1 MKMNVYNIIWAD
13 DEIDD
18 ILDEITISELKDDGF
33 EVVGVAHDGQELE
46 TLLKNIDKVDAV
58 IVDANFNE
66 SFGDVNNERDTS
78 GLNYARSLY
87 LHTLRKKI
95 PFFLY
100 TNRSDE
106 LLNEIYKDNPTFLND
121 FPRYERWFN
130 KSGKDERKEMFV
142 KIKETINE
150 QKSDS
155 FIIRNKYQYELNAA
169 FLLDEDKYVLDF
181 LIKDYEEKL
190 AEEDEPYIGIRRTIE
205 KLFGYCEMK
214 KLIPPIS
221 DNLNGTANYLL
232 YGNYSI
238 EDNTGKYVTIY
249 KKIGSDIMPKP
260 LAFSLKY
267 IVDITQDAAHS
278 KRKLKLDV
286 HKYFKETKDVLML
299 RAAFFILMDV
309 IKWFACTV
317 SKHNDAEKNAL
328 TLWEEV

>member
-1 MKMNVYNIIWAD
+1 
-13 DEIDD
+13 
-18 ILDEITISELKDDGF
+18 LLRTI
-33 EVVGVAHDGQELE
+33 
-46 TLLKNIDKVDAV
+46 
-58 IVDANFNE
+58 
-66 SFGDVNNERDTS
+66 
-78 GLNYARSLY
+78 YA
-87 LHTLRKKI
+87 
-95 PFFLY
+95 
-100 TNRSDE
+100 
-106 LLNEIYKDNPTFLND
+106 DNPSFLND
-121 FPRYERWFN
+121 FKRHERWFN
-130 KSGKDERKEMFV
+130 KSGAGEYEDMLK
-142 KIKETINE
+142 KIKETVDT

-155 FIIRNKYQYELNAA
+155 FIIRNKYLYELNAA

-205 KLFGYCEMK
+205 KLFGYCEMT

-238 EDNTGKYVTIY
+238 EDKTGKYVTIY

-278 KRKLKLDV
+278 KRKLILDV

>member
-18 ILDEITISELKDDGF
+18 ILDDITISELKDDGF
-33 EVVGVAHDGQELE
+33 KVVGIAHDGHELE
-46 TLLKNIDKVDAV
+46 TLLKNQDKVDAV

-66 SFGDVNNERDTS
+66 SLDDVNNERDTS

-106 LLNEIYKDNPTFLND
+106 LLKEIYKDNPTFLND

-130 KSGKDERKEMFV
+130 KSGKDERKDMFT
-142 KIKETINE
+142 KIKETIDE

-169 FLLDEDKYVLDF
+169 FLLEEDEYVLDF
-181 LIKDYEEKL
+181 LIKDYNGKL
-190 AEEDEPYIGIRRTIE
+190 TEIDEPYITIRRIIE
-205 KLFGYCEMK
+205 KIFGHCQNMNI
-214 KLIPPIS
+214 IPPI
-221 DNLNGTANYLL
+221 DDVNGVAYYLLNGK
-232 YGNYSI
+232 YGI
-238 EDNTGKYVTIY
+238 KDNSGKYIDTY
-249 KKIGSDIMPKP
+249 KNIGSDIMPKP

-278 KRKLKLDV
+278 RNNLKLDV

>member
-46 TLLKNIDKVDAV
+46 TLLKNLDKVDAV

-150 QKSDS
+150 QKSDG
-155 FIIRNKYQYELNAA
+155 FIIRNKYHYELNAA
-169 FLLDEDKYVLDF
+169 FLLGEDDYILDF
-181 LIKDYEEKL
+181 LIRDHNEKL
-190 AEEDEPYIGIRRTIE
+190 ADLSEPYITIRRIIE
-205 KLFGYCEMK
+205 KIFGHCQNMNI
-214 KLIPPIS
+214 IPPI
-221 DNLNGTANYLL
+221 DDVNGVAYYLLNGK
-232 YGNYSI
+232 YGKK
-238 EDNTGKYVTIY
+238 DNTERYVTIY
-249 KKIGSDIMPKP
+249 EKRGGDIMPKP

-278 KRKLKLDV
+278 RNNLTLDV
-286 HKYFKETKDVLML
+286 HKYFMETKDVLML
-299 RAAFFILMDV
+299 RSVFFILMDV
-309 IKWFACTV
+309 VKWFACTLL
-317 SKHNDAEKNAL
+317 KHKDREINAL
-328 TLWEEV
+328 TLWNEV